1 MSSKSLA
8 QHYAISRALASLRDS
23 GVAIVGSGMPIFY
36 NLRLMFSGAA
46 NNSRVKRRNKEWSN
60 RLIATVT
67 KEDSIKRGKLLEG

>member
-1 MSSKSLA
+1 
-8 QHYAISRALASLRDS
+8 
-23 GVAIVGSGMPIFY
+23 
-36 NLRLMFSGAA
+36 MFSGAA